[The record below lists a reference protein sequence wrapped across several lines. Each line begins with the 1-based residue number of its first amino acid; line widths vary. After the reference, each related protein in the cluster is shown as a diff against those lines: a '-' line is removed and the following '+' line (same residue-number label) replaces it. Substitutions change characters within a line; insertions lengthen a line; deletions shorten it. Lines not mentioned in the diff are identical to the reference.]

1 MTISSTGSGTTSST
15 GSRATPADPGVT
27 QIAKTGYTR
36 LDIPHEP
43 DFARMRREVGARLHA
58 AMAEQGVDAVVLLGN
73 GNVTYATG
81 ISWPLADAGLSHVER
96 PVAVVLAGDEHP
108 HLFLPFREGAAMESG
123 LPEDH
128 MHGPVYLEFDEGVAK
143 FATILAGLIP
153 AGATVATDELTGA
166 MRRAGGALFPSAPV
180 DAGPVIGAAKLV
192 KTIDQIACIRRA
204 CEITEV
210 AVGEIQRSLAPGARQ
225 IDLSAEFV
233 RRTFELGATTNMFDS
248 IWQVMPASKAEGT
261 WTTTGDLALP
271 LLTTEREL
279 AQGDV
284 LWTDVSIAYHGYCS
298 DHGRTWIVGQD
309 PTPAQQRQ
317 FDRWRHIVDEV
328 LAVTKAGATCGD
340 LGRAATAAAGGE
352 KPWLP
357 HFYLGHGIGTSAA
370 EMPMIG
376 TDLGQKWDDEFAFP
390 AGMLLVL
397 EPLVWEDGTGGYRG
411 EEIVVVTEG
420 GWMPLTAYSYDP
432 YEVTDGN

>member
-1 MTISSTGSGTTSST
+1 MTASTQY
-15 GSRATPADPGVT
+15 GVT
-27 QIAKTGYTR
+27 EIARTGYTW
-36 LDIPHEP
+36 LDIPQEP

-58 AMAEQGVDAVVLLGN
+58 AMADQGVDALVLLGN
-73 GNVTYATG
+73 GNVIYATG

-123 LPEDH
+123 LPDDH
-128 MHGPVYLEFDEGVAK
+128 LHGPVYLEFEEGVAE
-143 FATILAGLIP
+143 FAKILAGLIP

-166 MRRAGGALFPSAPV
+166 MRRAGSVLFPSAPV

-204 CEITEV
+204 CQITELAV
-210 AVGEIQRSLAPGARQ
+210 AEIQKSLAPGARQ

-248 IWQVMPASKAEGT
+248 IWQVMPTSKAEGT

-284 LWTDVSIAYHGYCS
+284 LWTDVSISYHGYCS
-298 DHGRTWIVGQD
+298 DHGRTWIVGQE
-309 PTPAQQRQ
+309 PTPAQQHQ
-317 FDRWRHIVDEV
+317 FDKWSRIVDGV
-328 LAVTKAGATCGD
+328 LSVTKAGATCGD

-376 TDLGQKWDDEFAFP
+376 TDLGQEWDDNFVFP
-390 AGMLLVL
+390 PGMLLVF
-397 EPLVWEDGTGGYRG
+397 EPVVWEDGTGGYRG
-411 EEIVVVTEG
+411 EEIVVITEG
-420 GWMPLTAYSYDP
+420 GWTPLTAYPYEP
-432 YEVTDGN
+432 YEVSNGN

>member
-1 MTISSTGSGTTSST
+1 MSALTQT
-15 GSRATPADPGVT
+15 GVT
-27 QIAKTGYTR
+27 QIARTGFTP
-36 LDIPHEP
+36 LDIPDEP
-43 DFARMRREVGARLHA
+43 DLARMRREVGARLHA
-58 AMAEQGVDAVVLLGN
+58 AMADQGVDALVLLGN
-73 GNVTYATG
+73 SNVMYATG
-81 ISWPLADAGLSHVER
+81 IAWPLADAGLSHVER
-96 PVAVVLAGDEHP
+96 PIAVLLAGDEHP
-108 HLFLPFREGAAMESG
+108 HLFLPFREGAAMETG
-123 LPEDH
+123 LPDDH
-128 MHGPVYLEFDEGVAK
+128 LHGPVYLEFDEGVAE
-143 FATILAGLIP
+143 FAQILASLVP
-153 AGATVATDELTGA
+153 AGATIATDELTGA
-166 MRRAGGALFPSAPV
+166 MRLAGSALFPSAPV
-180 DAGPVIGAAKLV
+180 DAAPAIGAAKIV

-204 CEITEV
+204 CRITEE
-210 AVGEIQRSLAPGARQ
+210 AIAEIHKSVVPGVRQ

-248 IWQVMPASKAEGT
+248 IWQAMPASRAEGA

-279 AQGDV
+279 QRGDV

-309 PTPAQQRQ
+309 PTPAQQKQ
-317 FDRWRHIVDEV
+317 FDKWSRIVGAV

-340 LGRAATAAAGGE
+340 LGRAATEAAGGE

-376 TDLGQKWDDEFAFP
+376 TDLGQEWDDNFVFP
-390 AGMLLVL
+390 EGMLLVF
-397 EPLVWEDGTGGYRG
+397 EPVVWEDGTGGYRG

-420 GWMPLTAYSYDP
+420 GWMPLTAYPYDP
-432 YEVTDGN
+432 YEVPRGN

>member
-1 MTISSTGSGTTSST
+1 MSGSGNTSAT
-15 GSRATPADPGVT
+15 ASRTASLDAGVT
-27 QIAKTGYTR
+27 QIARTGYSW
-36 LDIPHEP
+36 LDIPQEP
-43 DFARMRREVGARLHA
+43 DFARMRKEVGARLHA

-96 PVAVVLAGDEHP
+96 PVAVVLSGDEHP

-309 PTPAQQRQ
+309 PTPAQQGQ
-317 FDRWRHIVDEV
+317 FDRWRQIVDEV
-328 LAVTKAGATCGD
+328 LAVTRAGATCGD

>member
-1 MTISSTGSGTTSST
+1 
-15 GSRATPADPGVT
+15 
-27 QIAKTGYTR
+27 
-36 LDIPHEP
+36 
-43 DFARMRREVGARLHA
+43 MRREVGARLHA

-96 PVAVVLAGDEHP
+96 PVAVVLSGDEHP

>member
-1 MTISSTGSGTTSST
+1 MTASTQS
-15 GSRATPADPGVT
+15 GVT
-27 QIAKTGYTR
+27 QIARTGYTW
-36 LDIPHEP
+36 LDIPDEP
-43 DFARMRREVGARLHA
+43 DFARLRREVGARLQA
-58 AMAEQGVDAVVLLGN
+58 AMAEQGVDALVLLGN
-73 GNVTYATG
+73 SNVMYATG

-96 PVAVVLAGDEHP
+96 PVAIVLAGDEHP
-108 HLFLPFREGAAMESG
+108 HLFLPFREGAASESG
-123 LPEDH
+123 LPADH
-128 MHGPVYLEFDEGVAK
+128 LHGPVYLEFDEGVAQFGK
-143 FATILAGLIP
+143 ILAGMVP
-153 AGATVATDELTGA
+153 ANATLGVDELTGS
-166 MRRAGGALFPSAPV
+166 MRRAGTALFPEPPV
-180 DAGPVIGAAKLV
+180 DAAPVIGAAKLV

-204 CEITEV
+204 CQITEQAV
-210 AVGEIQRSLAPGARQ
+210 AEIQRSLAPGARQ

-248 IWQVMPASKAEGT
+248 IWQVMPTSKAEGT

-271 LLTTEREL
+271 LLTTEREV

-309 PTPAQQRQ
+309 PTPAQQEQ
-317 FDRWRHIVDEV
+317 FDKWRTIVDAV

-340 LGRAATAAAGGE
+340 LGRAATAAAGGH

-376 TDLGQKWDDEFAFP
+376 TDLGQEWDDNFVFP
-390 AGMLLVL
+390 DGMLLVF
-397 EPLVWEDGTGGYRG
+397 EPVVWEDGTGGYRG

-420 GWMPLTAYSYDP
+420 GWMPLTTYPYDP
-432 YEVTDGN
+432 YEVSGGN

>member
-1 MTISSTGSGTTSST
+1 MTTSTHS
-15 GSRATPADPGVT
+15 GVT
-27 QIAKTGYTR
+27 EIARTGYTW
-36 LDIPHEP
+36 LDIPQEP
-43 DFARMRREVGARLHA
+43 DFDRMRTEVGARLHA
-58 AMAEQGVDAVVLLGN
+58 AMAEHGVDALVLLGN
-73 GNVTYATG
+73 GSVIYATG

-96 PVAVVLAGDEHP
+96 PVAVILADDEHP

-123 LPEDH
+123 LPDDH
-128 MHGPVYLEFDEGVAK
+128 LHGPVYLEFDEGVAE
-143 FATILAGLIP
+143 FATILGGLLP

-166 MRRAGGALFPSAPV
+166 MRRAGSALFPSAPI
-180 DAGPVIGAAKLV
+180 DAAPVVGAAKLV

-204 CEITEV
+204 CQITEV
-210 AVGEIQRSLAPGARQ
+210 AVGEIQKSLAPGARQ

-248 IWQVMPASKAEGT
+248 IWQVMPASKAEGP

-298 DHGRTWIVGQD
+298 DHGRTWIVGQE
-309 PTPAQQRQ
+309 PTPAQQQQ
-317 FDRWRHIVDEV
+317 FDSWARIVDQV

-340 LGRAATAAAGGE
+340 LGRAATAAAGGQ

-376 TDLGQKWDDEFAFP
+376 TDLGQEWDDNFVFP
-390 AGMLLVL
+390 PGMLLVF
-397 EPLVWEDGTGGYRG
+397 EPVVWEDGTGGYRG
-411 EEIVVVTEG
+411 EEIVVVTED
-420 GWMPLTAYSYDP
+420 GWMPLTAYPYDP
-432 YEVTDGN
+432 YEVTNGN

>member
-96 PVAVVLAGDEHP
+96 PVAVVLSGDEHP

-309 PTPAQQRQ
+309 PTPAQQGQ
-317 FDRWRHIVDEV
+317 FDRWRQIVDEV
-328 LAVTKAGATCGD
+328 LAVTRAGATCGD

>member
-1 MTISSTGSGTTSST
+1 MSGSGNTSAT
-15 GSRATPADPGVT
+15 ASRTASLDAGVT
-27 QIAKTGYTR
+27 QIARTGYSW
-36 LDIPHEP
+36 LDIPQEP

-96 PVAVVLAGDEHP
+96 PVAVVLSGDEHP

-328 LAVTKAGATCGD
+328 LAVTRAGATCGD